1 MKFETSDKISRK
13 VANEQ
18 AKRLRSAGFLRENE
32 KLEIV
37 PEPHFRSVAE
47 WAAMADEAEKPQ
59 GDETVCWIAYQAA
72 LRLCGG
78 DAICKALAYAA
89 YQACLNS

>member
-1 MKFETSDKISRK
+1 MKFETSDEITRK

-18 AKRLRSAGFLRENE
+18 AKRLHVAGFLRDGE

-37 PEPHFRSVAE
+37 TDPLFRSVAE
-47 WAAMADEAEKPQ
+47 WAALADEAEKPE

-78 DAICKALAYAA
+78 DTICKALAYAA